1 MPLINCKVE
10 FSLNWIENCILTV
23 NPNAN
28 NNINKA
34 TFKITDAKRF
44 VPIVTLKTE
53 DNVKSSKLLSQGF
66 KKPSYWNKYKVI
78 SNKIINIAINGREY
92 HLRELLDWSW
102 QGVKR
107 LFVLAYNNSTGDD
120 GQVSIDSME
129 KYFLARIK
137 IENHNIQID
146 GKNFYYQPINDL
158 IMKLNNI
165 NNMMKLEKY
174 Q

>member
-102 QGVKR
+102 QGVER

-137 IENHNIQID
+137 IENHNIPID
-146 GKNFYYQPINDL
+146 GKNFYY
-158 IMKLNNI
+158 
-165 NNMMKLEKY
+165 
-174 Q
+174 